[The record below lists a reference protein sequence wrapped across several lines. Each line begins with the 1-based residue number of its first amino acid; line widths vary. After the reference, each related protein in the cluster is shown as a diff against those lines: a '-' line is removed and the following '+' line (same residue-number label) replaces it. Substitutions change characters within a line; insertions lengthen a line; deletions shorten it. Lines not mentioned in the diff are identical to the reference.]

1 MLFYW
6 GVIKLIN
13 PVVDTHIRL
22 TARKLTISVKCKPFL
37 VILNVLWLQDPFMFN
52 FVPIVLLSRQ
62 VQQIVVITGSPSS
75 LLEHILLNV
84 YINIKEYIHTF
95 GF

>member
-62 VQQIVVITGSPSS
+62 VQQIVVIHQFPW
-75 LLEHILLNV
+75 
-84 YINIKEYIHTF
+84 
-95 GF
+95 